1 MAAHLKIVPDP
12 EPEAE
17 ELEELEELQGA
28 EDADDGLRP
37 PSRALLALEAR
48 AFLELGWFVQSL
60 PLLSLTPRGDGHPV
74 LVLPGFTAGD
84 LSTAPLRR
92 FLESR
97 GFHAHGWNQGRNLG
111 MRPGLDLRMARR
123 LRGIHWRFGCKVSLV
138 GWSLGGI
145 YARELA
151 RQHPDQVRQVITLGS
166 PFNLS
171 ARANHAWRLYE
182 LLSGE
187 SVDDEQEL
195 LERLREPLPVP
206 TTAIYSRT
214 DGVVAWQTCVDDES
228 RPHTE
233 NVEVPGSHCG
243 LGFNPLVAFVLL
255 DRLSQAEGFWRPFD
269 RRGLRRLFY
278 RRPPANPR
286 LALEDEV

>member
-1 MAAHLKIVPDP
+1 MAAHLQIVPDP
-12 EPEAE
+12 EADVAE
-17 ELEELEELQGA
+17 GEELQPA
-28 EDADDGLRP
+28 DHSDDGLRP
-37 PSRALLALEAR
+37 PSRALLALETR
-48 AFLELGWFVQSL
+48 AIFELGWFVQSL

-97 GFHAHGWNQGRNLG
+97 GFHAHGWKQGRNLG
-111 MRPGLDLRMARR
+111 MRTGLDLRMARR
-123 LRGIHWRFGCKVSLV
+123 LRGIYWRFGCKVSLV

-206 TTAIYSRT
+206 TTAVYSRT

-233 NVEVPGSHCG
+233 NIEVPGSHCG

-255 DRLSQAEGFWRPFD
+255 DRLSQPEGFWRPFD
-269 RRGLRRLFY
+269 RRGFRRLFY
-278 RRPPANPR
+278 RRPPSSPSQ
-286 LALEDEV
+286 ALESED